1 MRGGYAVGV
10 LMVAC
15 VLGACA
21 RGDAQVPMER
31 ETTSLEGTL
40 IAPQGEPPRLCT
52 VVMESYPPQCG
63 EGWVVEGLDV
73 AALEGVTRESGVTFG
88 QLRLTGVLEGDV
100 LTVTEPAEV
109 LGP

>member
-1 MRGGYAVGV
+1 MGRWR
-10 LMVAC
+10 LVAIVAAAL

-21 RGDAQVPMER
+21 RGNAEVPSER
-31 ETTSLEGTL
+31 ETTTLEGTL
-40 IAPQGEPPRLCT
+40 IAVQGEPPRLCS

-63 EGWVVEGLDV
+63 EGVVVEGLDV

-88 QLRLTGVLEGDV
+88 QLRLTGVLAGDV